1 MSDVIYN
8 NYARYFND
16 TELIEEFNLN
26 EMIPD
31 ESPKIS
37 NNIVEEFTLNDLIEV
52 NEKPKLDIN
61 YDLYK
66 DNLLR
71 KIRDNLTLHC
81 TLSLDESDYVI
92 DAVLNNKNIDYDLL
106 SHGNNMECLKENVK
120 DLKLYSKNS
129 KKIKEINSDI
139 VERKLEKENK
149 KLKNENLLKKK
160 NEENRKILI
169 KYDFIDEEDNKT
181 NDSLSFS
188 VIVFFILVISYIIKK
203 YFGCK

>member
-1 MSDVIYN
+1 MGIYMSDVIYN

-16 TELIEEFNLN
+16 NELIEEFNLN

-31 ESPKIS
+31 ESLKAN
-37 NNIVEEFTLNDLIEV
+37 NNIVEEFTLNDLNEV

-66 DNLLR
+66 DNLLK

-106 SHGNNMECLKENVK
+106 SHGN
-120 DLKLYSKNS
+120 
-129 KKIKEINSDI
+129 
-139 VERKLEKENK
+139 
-149 KLKNENLLKKK
+149 
-160 NEENRKILI
+160 
-169 KYDFIDEEDNKT
+169 
-181 NDSLSFS
+181 
-188 VIVFFILVISYIIKK
+188 
-203 YFGCK
+203 